1 MREETRRRVCGCKI
15 TVDLDDPSYRA
26 VLESMC
32 PACVEKLGRIEAQAA
47 ARAGE
52 ELCVGLRQAATLS
65 ARGSPRARAKMAA
78 AGLRITPPQ
87 VVPP

>member
-47 ARAGE
+47 ARERLGLTPRSVIE
-52 ELCVGLRQAATLS
+52 EALHPSRS
-65 ARGSPRARAKMAA
+65 GSRFD
-78 AGLRITPPQ
+78 
-87 VVPP
+87 

>member
-32 PACVEKLGRIEAQAA
+32 PACVEKLGRIEAQDA
-47 ARAGE
+47 ARKRLGLTPRSVIE
-52 ELCVGLRQAATLS
+52 EALHPSRS
-65 ARGSPRARAKMAA
+65 GSRFD
-78 AGLRITPPQ
+78 
-87 VVPP
+87 